1 MAKYKAWV
9 RKNMF
14 LEGSD
19 YELLK
24 RLTNGIKKARLEE
37 LKL

>member
-9 RKNMF
+9 RKNMM
-14 LEGSD
+14 LECSD

>member
-9 RKNMF
+9 KKNIF
-14 LEGSD
+14 LESSD